1 MQNVVQSQLT
11 IVFEPPFYQAV
22 FERWYQNQYAVAR
35 VNCGTVAP
43 KSAVI
48 LDLVMYHW
56 DAIHWYQQL
65 DVDTVQ
71 DSRRVNPKRLQRLA
85 RKAVVNGTS
94 TKAQLALSRQH
105 EDQHATKRI
114 ALRDAKQRNQAE
126 RFEQRQAKHREKHR
140 RH

>member
-71 DSRRVNPKRLQRLA
+71 DSRRVNPKR
-85 RKAVVNGTS
+85 
-94 TKAQLALSRQH
+94 
-105 EDQHATKRI
+105 I

-140 RH
+140 GH